1 MDCEREKVVSSMAT
15 GVNMRAIFEMI
26 MYASRLNLCLLY
38 LVDARHWDLHVF

>member
-26 MYASRLNLCLLY
+26 MYASRLNQCFFTL
-38 LVDARHWDLHVF
+38 